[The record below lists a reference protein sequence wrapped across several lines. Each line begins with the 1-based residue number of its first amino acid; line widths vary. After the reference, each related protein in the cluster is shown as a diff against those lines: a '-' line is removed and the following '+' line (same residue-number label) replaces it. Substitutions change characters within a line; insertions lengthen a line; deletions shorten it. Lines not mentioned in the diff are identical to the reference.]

1 MSKDTIELLE
11 NLSKKF
17 TLNKESFYPFI
28 EHIRFPK
35 YKSLVPNSRID
46 FTYPITLLVGQNGGN
61 KTSILQALYGST
73 DGKSIGDYWFSTDVD
88 KIQSGYGVDR
98 QCFIYGYYFEPA
110 NKVVEI
116 LKTRILRENNPDNW
130 EPARPQRSYDMVI
143 EKDYKALGSSSATRW
158 DVLKKEVVY
167 CDCKEY
173 VSAFDLF
180 FYHYDFQPTLRQR
193 SKQDFIRLRSKKL
206 AEVIENNLD
215 EYEYQKKDRVQLN
228 EVVSEEVC
236 LAVSKIMGETY
247 DEIKIITHDF
257 YSKQSGN
264 KPSKTIW
271 VRKNGQAYSEAFA
284 GTGEARVIL
293 LVNDIIKAPKNSLL
307 LIDEPE
313 ISLHP
318 SAVYRFKDFLIEITL
333 RNNHQVVIT
342 THSTQLLK
350 DFPKEAI
357 KTVSRVDEQIKI
369 TENIDYQDAFFEL
382 GDIYR
387 DKKMVYVEDKL
398 AKYILDFV
406 INKSDSDNL
415 KQNLVVNYIPGG
427 ANQIICNNILNSSY
441 LDSDNHYFWLDGDQD
456 TKVKESAD
464 LQQYLENG
472 FVISDKIPEAD
483 NKNLDEII
491 QEITGCSIKFKVSGS
506 QGQRN
511 YTELIEKQ
519 RRFINYWSKYVS
531 YLPFQTPE
539 LYLAK
544 LCDSVD
550 SEDYDFSTDENG
562 KEYFRIKTKEALG
575 IEDITSEDV
584 FQEQRRA
591 VSKLQSDPEMFQCI
605 KEKLEALFNS
615 LD

>member
-1 MSKDTIELLE
+1 MSKNTIELLE
-11 NLSKKF
+11 DLSKKF
-17 TLNKESFYPFI
+17 TFNKESFYPFI

-73 DGKSIGDYWFSTDVD
+73 DGNSIGDYWFSTDVD
-88 KIQSGYGVDR
+88 EIQSGEDIDR

-110 NKVVEI
+110 KKIVEI
-116 LKTRILRENNPDNW
+116 LKTRILRGNNPDYW
-130 EPARPQRSYDMVI
+130 EPARPQKSYDMVL
-143 EKDYKALGSSSATRW
+143 EKDYKSLGSSSSTRW
-158 DVLKKEVVY
+158 NVLKKEVVY

-180 FYHYDFQPTLRQR
+180 FYHYDFQPTVRQR

-206 AEVIENNLD
+206 AEVIQNNLD
-215 EYEYQKKDRVQLN
+215 SYDYKQKQRIKSN
-228 EVVSEEVC
+228 IVVSDEVC
-236 LAVSKIMGETY
+236 KTVSEIMGESY

-257 YSKQSGN
+257 YSKYSGN

-293 LVNDIIKAPKNSLL
+293 LVNDIINAPHNSLL

-318 SAVYRFKDFLIEITL
+318 SAVYRFKDFLIKITL
-333 RNNHQVVIT
+333 NNNHQVVIT
-342 THSTQLLK
+342 THSTQLLR

-357 KTVSRVDEQIKI
+357 KTVSRVENKIKI

-387 DKKMVYVEDKL
+387 DKKMIYVEDKL

-427 ANQIICNNILNSSY
+427 ANQIICNNILNSSF
-441 LDSDNHYFWLDGDQD
+441 LDSDNHYFWLDGDQN
-456 TKVKESAD
+456 TNVSESVD
-464 LQQYLENG
+464 LMNYLENG
-472 FVISDKIPEAD
+472 VVISDKIPEAD
-483 NKNLDEII
+483 NGNLDEII
-491 QEITGCSIKFKVSGS
+491 RELTGCSIKFKVSGNK
-506 QGQRN
+506 GQIN
-511 YTELIEKQ
+511 DTELIEKQ
-519 RRFINYWSKYVS
+519 RRFIDYWSRYVS

-544 LCDSVD
+544 LCDSINND
-550 SEDYDFSTDENG
+550 NHDFSNDENG
-562 KEYFRIKTKEALG
+562 KEYFRKKTQIALG
-575 IEDITSEDV
+575 IEDITSEDI

-591 VSKLQSDPEMFQCI
+591 VSKLQPESSMFKCI
-605 KEKLEALFNS
+605 KEKLEDLF
-615 LD
+615 

>member
-1 MSKDTIELLE
+1 MSKNTIELLE
-11 NLSKKF
+11 KLSNKY
-17 TLNKESFYPFI
+17 TQNKELFYPFI

-35 YKSLVPNSRID
+35 YKSLVSNSRID
-46 FTYPITLLVGQNGGN
+46 FTFPITLLVGQNGGN

-73 DGKSIGDYWFSTDVD
+73 ERNSIGDYWFSTDVD
-88 KIQSGYGVDR
+88 EIQSGEGVDR

-110 NKVVEI
+110 KKIVEI
-116 LKTRILRENNPDNW
+116 LKTRIHRGNNPDYW
-130 EPARPQRSYDMVI
+130 EPARPQKRYDMVF

-158 DVLKKEVVY
+158 NVLKKEVVY

-206 AEVIENNLD
+206 AEVIHDNLVT
-215 EYEYQKKDRVQLN
+215 YNYKQKQRIKSNIVASD
-228 EVVSEEVC
+228 EVC
-236 LAVSKIMGETY
+236 RTVSDIMGESY

-271 VRKNGQAYSEAFA
+271 VQKNGQAYSEAFA

-293 LVNDIIKAPKNSLL
+293 LVNDIINAPENSLL

-318 SAVYRFKDFLIEITL
+318 SAVYRFKDFLLKITL

-342 THSTQLLK
+342 THSTQLLR

-357 KTVSRVDEQIKI
+357 KTVSRVENKIKI

-387 DKKMVYVEDKL
+387 DKKMIYVEDKL

-441 LDSDNHYFWLDGDQD
+441 LDSDNHYFWLDGDQN
-456 TKVKESAD
+456 TKVRESAD
-464 LQQYLENG
+464 LQKYLEDG
-472 FVISDKIPEAD
+472 FVVADKIPEAD
-483 NKNLDEII
+483 NENLDKII

-506 QGQRN
+506 QGQIN
-511 YTELIEKQ
+511 HTELIEQQ

-544 LCDSVD
+544 LCDRV
-550 SEDYDFSTDENG
+550 EGENYDFSTDENG
-562 KEYFRIKTKEALG
+562 KEYFRKKTQEALG
-575 IEDITSEDV
+575 IEDITSEDI

-605 KEKLEALFNS
+605 KEKLEKLF
-615 LD
+615 

>member
-1 MSKDTIELLE
+1 MSKNTIELLE
-11 NLSKKF
+11 KLSKKF
-17 TLNKESFYPFI
+17 TSNKELFYPFI

-35 YKSLVPNSRID
+35 YKSLVANSRIN

-88 KIQSGYGVDR
+88 KIQSGEGIDR

-110 NKVVEI
+110 KKVVEI
-116 LKTRILRENNPDNW
+116 LKTRIVRENNPDYW
-130 EPARPQRSYDMVI
+130 EPARPQKSYNMVL
-143 EKDYKALGSSSATRW
+143 ENDYKALGSSSATRW
-158 DVLKKEVVY
+158 NVLKKEVVY

-180 FYHYDFQPTLRQR
+180 FYHYDFHPTTSQR

-206 AEVIENNLD
+206 AKVIHDNLVTYNYKQKERIKSNIVASDEVC
-215 EYEYQKKDRVQLN
+215 RT
-228 EVVSEEVC
+228 VSE
-236 LAVSKIMGETY
+236 IMGESY

-264 KPSKTIW
+264 KASKTIW

-293 LVNDIIKAPKNSLL
+293 LVNDIINAPKNSLL

-318 SAVYRFKDFLIEITL
+318 SAVYRFKDFLIEVTL

-342 THSTQLLK
+342 THSTQLLR

-357 KTVSRVDEQIKI
+357 KTVSKVEDKIKI

-382 GDIYR
+382 GDIYQ

-406 INKSDSDNL
+406 IKKSDSDNL

-441 LDSDNHYFWLDGDQD
+441 LDSDNHYFWLDGDRNQ
-456 TKVKESAD
+456 KVEESAD
-464 LQQYLENG
+464 LQKYIEDG
-472 FVISDKIPEAD
+472 FVISNKIPESD
-483 NKNLDEII
+483 NKYLDDII
-491 QEITGCSIKFKVSGS
+491 KKITGCPIKFNVSGNK
-506 QGQRN
+506 GQIN
-511 YTELIEKQ
+511 ENELIAKQ
-519 RRFINYWSKYVS
+519 KSFIDYWAKYVS

-539 LYLAK
+539 LFLAN
-544 LCDSVD
+544 LCNSVD
-550 SEDYDFSTDENG
+550 GEDYDFSKDENG
-562 KEYFRIKTKEALG
+562 KEYFRKKTQVALAR
-575 IEDITSEDV
+575 EDIDSDDI
-584 FQEQRRA
+584 FQEQKRA
-591 VSKLQSDPEMFQCI
+591 VSKLQPNSEKFQCL
-605 KEKLEALFNS
+605 KEKLEKLF
-615 LD
+615 